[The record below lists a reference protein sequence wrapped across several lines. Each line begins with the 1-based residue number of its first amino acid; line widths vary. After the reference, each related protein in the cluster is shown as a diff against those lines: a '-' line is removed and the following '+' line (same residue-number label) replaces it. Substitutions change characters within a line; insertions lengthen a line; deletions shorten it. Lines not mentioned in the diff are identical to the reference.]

1 METNE
6 LRKKLNYLIRQREG
20 YEKVIF
26 SRNIILEGVY
36 REFYKV
42 CGRKSCWC
50 YQSDKKHGPYHKIE
64 VIREGKQKVYIVPK
78 SKVTEVIELYNNRK
92 KFLEAE
98 SKIKSINDEIYEVI
112 KEIKKSKEKR
122 VDKRWLK

>member
-1 METNE
+1 MEINE

-20 YEKVIF
+20 YEKIIF

-50 YQSDKKHGPYHKIE
+50 YKGDKKHGPYHKIE

-78 SKVTEVIELYNNRK
+78 SKVPEVIELYNNRK
-92 KFLEAE
+92 EFLEAE

-122 VDKRWLK
+122 ADKRWLK